1 MFVYL
6 AMRKLAT
13 FFIVVLAAIVIA
25 SLYGVGH
32 DQVTYTISPEYY
44 TKFKFIQF
52 NLADSGAAQHM
63 TQPRSAVVMVGVKAT
78 WWMGMY
84 IGLIIGLTAL
94 VYRNPD
100 RMFASSM
107 QALGIVLGVAIITGA
122 IGGWYGH
129 NILAKKGVDWWLPN
143 NLVHRTE
150 FITVGSIHNFSYL
163 GGLIGLAL
171 ALVFLLVKKARLR
184 KRAAAGRMAEASE
197 TEPADESAAPFEP

>member
-1 MFVYL
+1 
-6 AMRKLAT
+6 MRKLAT

-84 IGLIIGLTAL
+84 IGRIIGLTAL

>member
-1 MFVYL
+1 
-6 AMRKLAT
+6 MRKLAT
-13 FFIVVLAAIVIA
+13 FFIIVLAAIVIA

-84 IGLIIGLTAL
+84 IGLVVGLFAL
-94 VYRNPD
+94 VFQNPD

-107 QALGIVLGVAIITGA
+107 QALGIVLLIAILTGV
-122 IGGWYGH
+122 IGGFYGH
-129 NILAKKGVDWWLPN
+129 HVLAKKGVDWWLPN
-143 NLVHRTE
+143 NLVHRTD

-163 GGLIGLAL
+163 GGIIGLVVAI
-171 ALVFLLVKKARLR
+171 VFMLVKRVRLR
-184 KRAAAGRMAEASE
+184 RRAAAASE
-197 TEPADESAAPFEP
+197 PEEPYAEPSAEEPG